1 MADDA
6 THQGLQI
13 TYRNWISYSSILSTN
28 VNDTDT
34 SQLEELLVTLPF
46 TTLSS
51 RALYVAMLQ
60 KQSRKIFGNVLYV
73 STVSLASSTR
83 TSKQEQ
89 QQATLSTN
97 SYGNNAMLSFFLSNL
112 TWFAALAAATFAAL
126 GWFVYLA
133 NKHLKRRSSVIEQNA
148 KEEEEV
154 VVRDICTSEA
164 SEEEIQSVDWV
175 HYIGGFLDGSLTHHD
190 TDFVREDEQ
199 AVRKGVNYV
208 RQRGIPNESVMNSSS
223 STFNIPQTISVG
235 SNKTRSTVKSG
246 TNSSIARTDSTQSG
260 TTTSTCSQDIMST
273 FITSNQSLDQIESV
287 LKNLEPNDFNVA
299 EEFDHMEEFS
309 RSTFTDY
316 CHTATPT
323 NRLLL

>member
-1 MADDA
+1 
-6 THQGLQI
+6 
-13 TYRNWISYSSILSTN
+13 
-28 VNDTDT
+28 
-34 SQLEELLVTLPF
+34 
-46 TTLSS
+46 
-51 RALYVAMLQ
+51 
-60 KQSRKIFGNVLYV
+60 
-73 STVSLASSTR
+73 
-83 TSKQEQ
+83 
-89 QQATLSTN
+89 
-97 SYGNNAMLSFFLSNL
+97 MLSFFLYNL
-112 TWFAALAAATFAAL
+112 TWIAALAAATFAAL

-133 NKHLKRRSSVIEQNA
+133 NKHLKQRSSVIEQNA

-154 VVRDICTSEA
+154 VVHDICTSEA

-175 HYIGGFLDGSLTHHD
+175 HYIGGFLDGSLTHYD

-208 RQRGIPNESVMNSSS
+208 WQRGMPNESVMNSSS

-235 SNKTRSTVKSG
+235 SNTTRSTVKSG

-273 FITSNQSLDQIESV
+273 FITSNQSLVQIESA

-299 EEFDHMEEFS
+299 EEFDHIMEEFS

-323 NRLLL
+323 NIYIYIYINLIHTYVSRRAEVILGRNYIINVT

>member
-1 MADDA
+1 
-6 THQGLQI
+6 
-13 TYRNWISYSSILSTN
+13 

-34 SQLEELLVTLPF
+34 SRLEELLVTLPF

-51 RALYVAMLQ
+51 TAL
-60 KQSRKIFGNVLYV
+60 
-73 STVSLASSTR
+73 LATR
-83 TSKQEQ
+83 M
-89 QQATLSTN
+89 LSTN
-97 SYGNNAMLSFFLSNL
+97 SYASNAMLSFFLSNL

-309 RSTFTDY
+309 
-316 CHTATPT
+316 
-323 NRLLL
+323 